1 MYKTVLK
8 NLFVAILMLATISCG
23 QSHKKIVHPAEQIQS
38 EVITPKEDHH
48 NASNSL
54 DWAGT
59 YRGTLPCA
67 DCEGIKTEL
76 ILNQDYSYTFKTS
89 YIGKVDQPSV
99 ETGTFAWNE
108 AGNTIT
114 LSGAKNRPSQYFVA
128 ENKVIQLDM
137 DGNKISGSLSENYI
151 LKKQ

>member
-23 QSHKKIVHPAEQIQS
+23 QRPKSITSDSEKIDTNPRVQNSDE
-38 EVITPKEDHH
+38 H
-48 NASNSL
+48 NSSNSL